1 MKSAFEQLKI
11 AVTAQYRS
19 RYPETGAEIGLWRG
33 REIAQFRQDLAEKV
47 GGQISEKSFYTYF
60 KNSDNEKL
68 PRIDV
73 LDLLSQYAGFAHWA
87 AFRASCYPAEN
98 EEIDAIGTANVLEN
112 LEKNSTVLQN
122 TVLQNTVLQNVA
134 IEKTNPPLQHNEKTD
149 VVKKASKKVNKTSF
163 IARWK
168 KLVAAAIFILF
179 LAAGQWLWAAFYQK
193 PLISCQFCLI
203 NADSRAPLKGANM
216 AIHQTEEG
224 QSPRLI
230 FADSVTGC
238 FSLQAEN
245 GAMLNFIVNAPY
257 HHRQNISRKAM
268 PQNTA
273 ELVALRT
280 DDYALMLHYFST
292 SKVADW
298 QARRQQLQNILSDN
312 LQVVQIARESGSGI
326 AIYTKSE
333 FIDKLT
339 LPINSLKNIDI
350 IETRYDDEQRAI
362 YIRFQ

>member
-1 MKSAFEQLKI
+1 MTSAFEQLKI

-19 RYPETGAEIGLWRG
+19 RYPETEADIGLWRG

-73 LDLLSQYAGFAHWA
+73 LDLLSEYAGFAHWA
-87 AFRASCYPAEN
+87 AFRASCTLAEN
-98 EEIDAIGTANVLEN
+98 TKITACSLNEN
-112 LEKNSTVLQN
+112 ISEDNSSEDILGFSHLATNNKNSKKIN
-122 TVLQNTVLQNVA
+122 
-134 IEKTNPPLQHNEKTD
+134 KKTD
-149 VVKKASKKVNKTSF
+149 VVKKESEKVNKTSF

-179 LAAGQWLWAAFYQK
+179 LAAGQWLWAAFYKK
-193 PLISCQFCLI
+193 PLLSCQFCLI
-203 NADSRAPLKGANM
+203 NADSRAPIKSANM

-224 QSPRLI
+224 QSPRLLL
-230 FADSVTGC
+230 ADSLSGC
-238 FSLQAEN
+238 FRLEAEQ
-245 GAMLNFIVNAPY
+245 GAMLNFSIDVPY

-273 ELVALRT
+273 ELIALRT

-292 SKVADW
+292 SKVEDW
-298 QARRQQLQNILSDN
+298 QARRQQLDNILSDN

-350 IETRYDDEQRAI
+350 IETRYDEQQRAI